1 MPKIMEFIAKVVNM
15 GDQKKVIII
24 PKNYWK
30 LIEKEKLTEE
40 VRVKIEKL

>member
-1 MPKIMEFIAKVVNM
+1 MTEMEFVTKVASM
-15 GDQKKVIII
+15 GDQKKIIII

-40 VRVKIEKL
+40 VRVKITKI